1 MKVNYF
7 HDTIAVISTPRGKGA
22 IAILRLSGDKALKT
36 AAKIFYNPKIDLIT
50 SPPRFMH
57 YAKIIDP
64 VSQEPIDEV
73 MITHMPSDS
82 SFTREE
88 MVEIYCH
95 GGDVIPNTI
104 LKLLLSLGLR
114 MADPG
119 ELTQRAYLNGRIDL
133 TQAEAIHDIIDS
145 QNLLSSRMALS
156 NLEKRFSKVIYG
168 FRNSLIKILAKL
180 EVNID
185 YPEEDLEP
193 LYRQEFQSTL
203 KTIIDETDRILLDS
217 QNGRIVKQGIKVA
230 IVGKTNVGKS
240 TLFNYLTREDRAIV
254 SHIHG
259 TTRDFLETH
268 ISLAGIPIELMDT
281 AGFRET
287 TDDIERM
294 GRTRS
299 ESKMSEADTILWVL
313 DYNRPWDKD
322 DDHVASS
329 IEKGN
334 PKNVIF
340 VVNKTDLEKVLD
352 LDSLK
357 LSFHPE
363 KIFNVSLKKDI
374 GLTHM
379 EKGFKSIFLKQDFS
393 FNDQTIMCNI
403 RQEDLL
409 LRCQESLKKALSALL
424 EDLSYEFIAIDLRE
438 ALGSLGE
445 IVGEVTTED
454 ILTEIFN
461 NFCIGK

>member
-1 MKVNYF
+1 MKADYLQ
-7 HDTIAVISTPRGKGA
+7 DTIAVISTPMGKGA

-36 AAKIFYNPKIDLIT
+36 AARIFYNPKIDLLT

-57 YAKIIDP
+57 YGKIIDP
-64 VSQEPIDEV
+64 LDQELIDEV
-73 MITHMPSDS
+73 MITHMPPET
-82 SFTREE
+82 SFTREPL
-88 MVEIYCH
+88 VEIYCH
-95 GGDVIPNTI
+95 GGEVIPNTI

-114 MADPG
+114 MAEPG
-119 ELTQRAYLNGRIDL
+119 EFTQRAYLNGRIDL
-133 TQAEAIHDIIDS
+133 TQAEAIHDLIDS
-145 QNLLSSRMALS
+145 RNQLASRMALS

-168 FRNSLIKILAKL
+168 FRDSLVRILAKL

-185 YPEEDLEP
+185 YPEEDLDP
-193 LYRQEFQSTL
+193 LYLQDFQSTL
-203 KTIIDETDRILLDS
+203 ESIIHETDAILLDS
-217 QNGRIVKQGIKVA
+217 QNGRVLKQGIKVA

-268 ISLAGIPIELMDT
+268 ISLAGVPIELMDT

-287 TDDIERM
+287 NDAIEKI
-294 GRTRS
+294 GKTRS
-299 ESKMSEADTILWVL
+299 QSKMSEADAILWVL
-313 DYNRPWDKD
+313 DSNRPWDKG

-329 IEKGN
+329 IEKVS
-334 PKNVIF
+334 PKKVIC

-352 LDSLK
+352 LDTLSLSFQPEKVFSISLK
-357 LSFHPE
+357 GNMGLS
-363 KIFNVSLKKDI
+363 D
-374 GLTHM
+374 M
-379 EKGFKSIFLKQDFS
+379 EKGFKSIFLSDDFS
-393 FNDQTIMCNI
+393 FNEKTILCNI
-403 RQEDLL
+403 RQENLL
-409 LRCQESLKKALSALL
+409 SQCRKSLKKALSALS
-424 EDLSYEFIAIDLRE
+424 ENLSYEFIAIDLRE
-438 ALGSLGE
+438 ALDSLGE

>member
-1 MKVNYF
+1 MKADYLQ
-7 HDTIAVISTPRGKGA
+7 DTIAVISTPMGKGA

-36 AAKIFYNPKIDLIT
+36 ASRIFYNPKVDLLT

-57 YAKIIDP
+57 YGKIIDP
-64 VSQEPIDEV
+64 LSQQLIDEV
-73 MITHMPSDS
+73 MLTHMPPES

-88 MVEIYCH
+88 VVEIYCH

-114 MADPG
+114 MAEPG
-119 ELTQRAYLNGRIDL
+119 EFTQRAYLNGRIDL

-145 QNLLSSRMALS
+145 QNQLASRIALS
-156 NLEKRFSKVIYG
+156 NLEKRFSKIIYG
-168 FRNSLIKILAKL
+168 FRDSLVQILAKL

-193 LYRQEFQSTL
+193 LYREEFQSTL
-203 KTIIDETDRILLDS
+203 ESIIHETDRIVLDS
-217 QNGRIVKQGIKVA
+217 QNGKIIKQGIKVA

-268 ISLAGIPIELMDT
+268 ITLAGVPIELVDT
-281 AGFRET
+281 AGFRVT
-287 TDDIERM
+287 NDDIEEI
-294 GRTRS
+294 GKIRS
-299 ESKMSEADTILWVL
+299 QNKMSEADLILWVL
-313 DYNRPWDKD
+313 DYNRPWDEG

-329 IEKGN
+329 IKRVS
-334 PKNVIF
+334 PKEVIY
-340 VVNKTDLEKVLD
+340 VVNKTDLEKALD
-352 LDSLK
+352 LEAESLSFQPERVFHISLK
-357 LSFHPE
+357 GNMGLS
-363 KIFNVSLKKDI
+363 D
-374 GLTHM
+374 M

-393 FNDQTIMCNI
+393 FNEQTVICNI
-403 RQEDLL
+403 RQESLL
-409 LRCQESLKKALSALL
+409 LQCQASLKKALSALS
-424 EDLSYEFIAIDLRE
+424 EGLSYEFIAIDLRE
-438 ALGSLGE
+438 ALDSLSE